1 MWVSFVFVLFLSLG
15 DFLKQNEENKR
26 KNKRAALKAQMDLEE
41 ARKTAQEQQ
50 RNNNASLQGQE
61 GESFEFKY

>member
-15 DFLKQNEENKR
+15 DFFKQNEENKR

-50 RNNNASLQGQE
+50 RNNNASVQDQE

>member
-15 DFLKQNEENKR
+15 DFFKQNEENKR